1 MAQQMDDVIFVAPD
15 QHAVLVGDEAGGI
28 DPEGVLG
35 RIDAENAAA
44 VLKRPE
50 QLEGRHRH
58 LDVEEVHK
66 LDGAVSSIQ
75 RPCHVNR

>member
-15 QHAVLVGDEAGGI
+15 QH
-28 DPEGVLG
+28 
-35 RIDAENAAA
+35 A